1 MKLSDCEQA
10 SSAFWNVPY
19 SIHLPTVIMTRQKVI
34 ILKHYRCFASAIQ
47 DIMGKLLC
55 NFVTHTFEILF
66 FPAHILLM
74 YSNMSGYKAC
84 VLVIYFFTFL
94 LLTSVIF
101 QIGQRHGGFLGYLQD
116 QLSKASPQIWFERNE
131 SKDRVHVFNR
141 SAQSVME
148 SVHWECVMESV
159 WCDEECVVRLPVWGE
174 CVCWVCVAW
183 VGVVSVCEEYKG
195 MGVGSGCDEIT
206 GHNTPPHT
214 HTQTRLVDRQQRG
227 PGRGGEGLRN
237 NGTLQYTRRCVRG
250 E

>member
-1 MKLSDCEQA
+1 
-10 SSAFWNVPY
+10 
-19 SIHLPTVIMTRQKVI
+19 MTRQKVI

-47 DIMGKLLC
+47 DIIGKLLC

-148 SVHWECVMESV
+148 SVH
-159 WCDEECVVRLPVWGE
+159 
-174 CVCWVCVAW
+174 
-183 VGVVSVCEEYKG
+183 
-195 MGVGSGCDEIT
+195 
-206 GHNTPPHT
+206 
-214 HTQTRLVDRQQRG
+214 
-227 PGRGGEGLRN
+227 
-237 NGTLQYTRRCVRG
+237 
-250 E
+250 